1 MKMVVGYIDREMFE
15 PIREELLELG
25 FLSISVMDA
34 AGSMPEPV
42 TTAQYRGVA
51 VERHVRPKARLEA
64 VVGDEH
70 AQTVVD
76 TIAKH
81 GERAFTVVLPV
92 EAAFPLST
100 VKEGD
105 EQTVAAS

>member
-15 PIREELLELG
+15 PIREQLLDLG

-42 TTAQYRGVA
+42 ATAQYRGVA
-51 VERHVRPKARLEA
+51 VERHIRPKARLEA

-76 TIAKH
+76 TIARQ
-81 GERAFTVVLPV
+81 GDRTFTVVLPV
-92 EAAFPLST
+92 EAAFPLAT
-100 VKEGD
+100 VKEDD
-105 EQTVAAS
+105 EATVPAA

>member
-15 PIREELLELG
+15 PIREELLDLG
-25 FLSISVMDA
+25 FLSITVMDA

-42 TTAQYRGVA
+42 TTGKYRGVTM
-51 VERHVRPKARLEA
+51 ERHVRAKARLEA

-70 AQTVVD
+70 VQTVVD
-76 TIAKH
+76 TIVKQ
-81 GERAFTVVLPV
+81 GERTFTVVLPV
-92 EAAFPLST
+92 EAAFPLAT